1 MAQALAIDVIS
12 DTICPWC
19 YIGKRRLERALAWR
33 PEIEIDIR
41 WRPFQ
46 LDSTI
51 PVEGVARDSYLE
63 QKFGSPEAARA
74 LYAQIEEAGKEE
86 DIPFAFDLIEQTPN
100 TLDSHRLI
108 RWAATAGLQD
118 EVVERLF
125 QLYFLE
131 GENIGDAEVL
141 TGAAAET
148 GLDSELVEELLSG
161 SSDIDLIEQEISLA
175 HEIGVTGVPCFIFAN
190 SFALMGAQPPETLV
204 EAIDQALFELDTPTG
219 ADG

>member
-1 MAQALAIDVIS
+1 MAQALALDIIS

-19 YIGKRRLERALAWR
+19 YIGKRRLEQALAWR
-33 PEIEIDIR
+33 PEVETDIR

-51 PVEGVARDSYLE
+51 PPEGVDRGSYLE
-63 QKFGSPEAARA
+63 KKFGSPEAARA
-74 LYAQIEEAGKEE
+74 LYARIEEAGKQE
-86 DIPFAFDLIEQTPN
+86 DIPFAFDLIERTPN
-100 TLDSHRLI
+100 SLDSHRLI

-131 GENIGDAEVL
+131 GEDIGEAEVL
-141 TGAAAET
+141 LGAAAEV
-148 GLDSELVEELLSG
+148 GLDSELVEELLAG
-161 SSDIDLIEQEISLA
+161 SSDIDLVEKEISLA
-175 HEIGVTGVPCFIFAN
+175 QEIGVTGVPCFIFAN

-204 EAIDQALFELDTPTG
+204 EAVDRALFEMETATG
-219 ADG
+219 TDG